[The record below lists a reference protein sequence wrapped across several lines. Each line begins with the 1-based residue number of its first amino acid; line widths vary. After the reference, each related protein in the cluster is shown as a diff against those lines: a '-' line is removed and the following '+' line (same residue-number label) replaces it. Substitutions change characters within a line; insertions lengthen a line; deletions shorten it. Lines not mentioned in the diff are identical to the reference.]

1 METITEES
9 AILTKTRELCQA
21 ILDEPNMRAVRRRVD
36 AFMGDDQARSLYD
49 TLMSK
54 GQALQQKQQ
63 LSLPVSGEE
72 MADFEQHRNAL
83 FNNPVA
89 RDFLDAQE
97 QLHEVQESVQHYVT
111 KTLELG
117 RVPTAEEVK
126 HDLCGH
132 GCGCSH

>member
-21 ILDEPNMRAVRRRVD
+21 ILNEPNMRAVRRRVD

-72 MADFEQHRNAL
+72 MADFEQHRTAL

-89 RDFLDAQE
+89 RDFLAVKAEDKGSEKYFLQKG
-97 QLHEVQESVQHYVT
+97 T
-111 KTLELG
+111 K
-117 RVPTAEEVK
+117 
-126 HDLCGH
+126 
-132 GCGCSH
+132 